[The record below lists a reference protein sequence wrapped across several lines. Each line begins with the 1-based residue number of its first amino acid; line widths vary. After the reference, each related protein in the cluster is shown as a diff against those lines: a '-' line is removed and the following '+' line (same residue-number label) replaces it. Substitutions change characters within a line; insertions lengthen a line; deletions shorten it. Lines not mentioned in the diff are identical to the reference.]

1 MVHVTGM
8 RMCGGARGG
17 GDHQPIPKQRF
28 PQAVREQHRH
38 GDVILEL
45 RAPAFIQHSSL
56 ITGGEEEQ
64 RLI

>member
-1 MVHVTGM
+1 MGHVTGLRM
-8 RMCGGARGG
+8 RGGAGG
-17 GDHQPIPKQRF
+17 GGGRQPIPEQRL
-28 PQAVREQHRH
+28 PQAVGEQHRH

-45 RAPAFIQHSSL
+45 RAPAFIQHGSL